1 MGGAD
6 VHVVHRSARIG
17 IVIRQ
22 RLYRQIGCATVFF
35 DLCGGAIDGT
45 VDYCRPLRFVGCASR
60 LAPFS
65 LIQLQK
71 EIHMLT
77 RLFAFFLY
85 VLCWAQPL
93 YGASPKEDALQI
105 EIPLVQGAEKYLD
118 LVEYP
123 AYLVV
128 ALENNG
134 IKASNK
140 NRTQKR

>member
-1 MGGAD
+1 
-6 VHVVHRSARIG
+6 
-17 IVIRQ
+17 
-22 RLYRQIGCATVFF
+22 
-35 DLCGGAIDGT
+35 
-45 VDYCRPLRFVGCASR
+45 
-60 LAPFS
+60 
-65 LIQLQK
+65 
-71 EIHMLT
+71 MLT

-105 EIPLVQGAEKYLD
+105 EIHLVQGAEKYLD